1 MGTIDQILKIDLGLR
16 ALDNSGNDR
25 PHSSHMSRERAWAVR
40 GGASTHE
47 DQERMQALQE
57 ICKASHPTL
66 CPLLPTSLSTAR
78 PTLSSCTDCPC
89 IPLTGRACC
98 LQKSLLRFCPLS
110 GELLPPPPAPGQLPP
125 ILPLLLILLLL
136 LTLPPTHYVS
146 ASEESS
152 GTSSPIA
159 FSQSTL
165 LPSAKSFSPE
175 GAHGDLI

>member
-1 MGTIDQILKIDLGLR
+1 METIDQILKIDPGPR

-25 PHSSHMSRERAWAVR
+25 PHSSHMSREAVW
-40 GGASTHE
+40 GGASTRE
-47 DQERMQALQE
+47 V
-57 ICKASHPTL
+57 CKASHPAL
-66 CPLLPTSLSTAR
+66 RPLLPTSLSTAW

-110 GELLPPPPAPGQLPP
+110 GELLPPPPAPGQLPL

-136 LTLPPTHYVS
+136 LPLSPTHYVS

-152 GTSSPIA
+152 GTSSPVA

-165 LPSAKSFSPE
+165 LPSAKSFAVPTRGGSWGPYLILNTSP
-175 GAHGDLI
+175 GL